1 MQIDDLFRGEKM
13 EGAMTTKYDE
23 LLTVEEVAKLIKTS
37 KNTVYDLMNR
47 GLLDYLVLGRR
58 KVRRY
63 TLEKFLEEYDG
74 YDLSDLDAP
83 KKIDLAL
90 IKLDESLQQGGE
102 AV

>member
-1 MQIDDLFRGEKM
+1 M